1 MFEEWIHPQPK
12 EYRPQSKYEKK
23 IWEDFESSQQQN
35 LGSRVL
41 FQHDNLQKYTL
52 AFWSAH
58 SPALNPI
65 LRGEDQEPCQKMV
78 KSGEV

>member
-1 MFEEWIHPQPK
+1 MNNEK
-12 EYRPQSKYEKK
+12 RYEKILK
-23 IWEDFESSQQQN
+23 VVSSKTW
-35 LGSRVL
+35 VL

-52 AFWSAH
+52 AFWSTH
-58 SPALNPI
+58 SPDLNPI